1 MGIIVGREAE
11 VATDPLMTT
20 LVPSAP
26 VSPLGIVKFKTA
38 ADVVPEFETVAE
50 VPATPVVVVPTATV
64 AAVPVAP
71 TSPLGTV
78 KLKTAADVVPEFET
92 AAEVPAAPVVVVPT
106 ATVAASP
113 VTPFKEATH
122 AASEKA

>member
-1 MGIIVGREAE
+1 MASE
-11 VATDPLMTT
+11 D
-20 LVPSAP
+20 
-26 VSPLGIVKFKTA
+26 
-38 ADVVPEFETVAE
+38 VPEFETAADVL
-50 VPATPVVVVPTATV
+50 ATPVVVVPTATV